1 MCMGSRGSGIL
12 TNFRDV
18 SLRVLLQV
26 GLLCGM
32 CFLASVVAWGQETN
46 GITSIT
52 GRVVDQQGG
61 AIQDATV
68 ILLSSG
74 ALRLQQTKTD
84 ESGSFT
90 FPSIHPASYIV
101 EVQRSGFDRADK
113 NVTITTGQTQAQVS
127 IELKVAGPGQ
137 QITVTAELGSFRPDE
152 SSTATKTNI
161 PLNEI
166 PQGIGVANQ
175 AFIQSQQ
182 DIRFAD
188 AAENISGVNRDVL
201 AAGDVGNALTI
212 RGLPLGVFS
221 NYYRDSF
228 AFDGMVPSDMTDVDR
243 VEILKGP
250 SSVLYGRAA
259 SGGIVNLITKEP
271 LPVEHGVFSFQA
283 DRYGSVRP
291 TIDITGPDRRQ
302 RKALLP
308 SERRVRGL
316 IQLSRLLS

>member
-1 MCMGSRGSGIL
+1 MKWTYLTLDLLWPASSRLQISLLVSNPVFKQITSKHLL
-12 TNFRDV
+12 TKGESCVWVRVVVEFSRIFRDV
-18 SLRVLLQV
+18 SLRALLRV

-90 FPSIHPASYIV
+90 FLSIHPASYIV

-137 QITVTAELGSFRPDE
+137 QITVTAELGPFRPDE

-166 PQGIGVANQ
+166 PQGVGVANQ
-175 AFIQSQQ
+175 ALIQSQQ
-182 DIRFAD
+182 VIRFAD

-201 AAGDVGNALTI
+201 AAGDVGSALTI
-212 RGLPLGVFS
+212 RGLSLGVFS

-228 AFDGMVPSDMTDVDR
+228 AFTEWLLRTRQM
-243 VEILKGP
+243 
-250 SSVLYGRAA
+250 SSA
-259 SGGIVNLITKEP
+259 SK
-271 LPVEHGVFSFQA
+271 
-283 DRYGSVRP
+283 Y
-291 TIDITGPDRRQ
+291 
-302 RKALLP
+302 
-308 SERRVRGL
+308 
-316 IQLSRLLS
+316 